1 MTGIADNR
9 LLDELSQQFLRAVS
23 LTHGSEVSTEVA
35 KALEP
40 VLGKEWKDRLIIHK
54 LSGAYQL
61 ATSISIILVDEEVYR
76 NYGSNSATLKIR
88 AIKEIRAMT
97 GKGLVDAKS
106 FIEAAEHDRQV
117 TNLSNFQRDEDPK
130 AWEMRMLASIDVL
143 RQCGFEV
150 NYA

>member
-54 LSGAYQL
+54 LSGTYQL
-61 ATSISIILVDEEVYR
+61 ATSISLILVDEEVYR
-76 NYGSNSATLKIR
+76 NYGSDAATMKIR
-88 AIKEIRAMT
+88 AIKQIRVMT
-97 GKGLVDAKS
+97 GKSLFEAKS
-106 FIEAAEHDRQV
+106 FVDAAEHDRQV
-117 TNLSNFQRDEDPK
+117 AQLSNFQRDEDPL
-130 AWEMRMLASIDVL
+130 AWEMTMLASIDVL
-143 RQCGFEV
+143 RQIGFEV
-150 NYA
+150 SYA